1 MPVSPRRRRSY
12 LAALAL
18 ASIAC
23 LAASAAC
30 ARVVPN
36 SPRVPGQ
43 VARTQP
49 ARDLATPPP
58 GCDDAG
64 KARQPVRGLVLSNSP
79 QCRQQARDYLLRA
92 IMAMNRSR
100 R

>member
-1 MPVSPRRRRSY
+1 MAATLLSASPVP
-12 LAALAL
+12 
-18 ASIAC
+18 
-23 LAASAAC
+23 
-30 ARVVPN
+30 ARVIPN

-43 VARTQP
+43 VARAP
-49 ARDLATPPP
+49 ATAAHDLATPPP

-64 KARQPVRGLVLSNSP
+64 TARQPVRGLVLSNSP